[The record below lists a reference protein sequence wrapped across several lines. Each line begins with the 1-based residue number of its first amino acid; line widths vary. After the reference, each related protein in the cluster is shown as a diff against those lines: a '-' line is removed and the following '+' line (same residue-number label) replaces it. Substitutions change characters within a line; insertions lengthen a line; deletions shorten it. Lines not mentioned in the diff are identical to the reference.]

1 MPPIIRKKGRS
12 SGPYPRLVSSKIT
25 PTSQQVAGFW
35 RSTGKLKDMGELASQ
50 PEYADTTATYDG
62 STSSFSSSS
71 SSSSSSGG
79 GGGGGGYSGGGY
91 SELYE
96 WEENGLDASRAPSM
110 PMLLL
115 AAVAAGAL
123 FLWVR

>member
-62 STSSFSSSS
+62 STSSSSSS
-71 SSSSSSGG
+71 SG

-96 WEENGLDASRAPSM
+96 WEENGLDASRAPSV